1 MKPVYYPK
9 HHCQRIGCK
18 RKPDMMCEARI
29 KTKEGSRIEKIL
41 LCYGCYNEQIT
52 MEGHGR

>member
-29 KTKEGSRIEKIL
+29 KTKEGSTIEKIL

-52 MEGHGR
+52 LEGHGR